1 MRQGIVACGV
11 ACTGERDGNLLI
23 DEAIQ
28 SRMVKA
34 YGGGDGP
41 MNFPTFLGS
50 RLNGF
55 SPQLLSSSPEIWCEG
70 GKAFLVAVRGQIA
83 RVWVWAWHCGANLH
97 SDAERVLFPPPALG
111 ECRHRCLARRLVTV
125 DRRAIFVVAIGQ
137 RPEPW
142 CAHGR
147 GGSFH
152 DAADHNAVSEHVVI
166 VIAPLAGSPAGGC
179 PLEDERRHCHAIV
192 QLHVSIRCPASVI
205 RTHVVSLR

>member
-28 SRMVKA
+28 SRMVKG

-55 SPQLLSSSPEIWCEG
+55 SPQLLSSSREIWCEG

-97 SDAERVLFPPPALG
+97 SDAERVLFPPPTPC
-111 ECRHRCLARRLVTV
+111 ECRHRGLARFGIAVC
-125 DRRAIFVVAIGQ
+125 RRAILGVAEGQ
-137 RPEPW
+137 SPHPRRAHRRP
-142 CAHGR
+142 GD
-147 GGSFH
+147 FH
-152 DAADHNAVSEHVVI
+152 NAADDNTITEHVEIVI
-166 VIAPLAGSPAGGC
+166 VPPAG
-179 PLEDERRHCHAIV
+179 
-192 QLHVSIRCPASVI
+192 
-205 RTHVVSLR
+205 